1 MDTALAKKAAATA
14 ARWGPDR
21 PRDDAPKKYFVTIQ
35 RNYGGVTV
43 FTQTCRNL
51 AEAVR
56 LSEEEH
62 RVTWG
67 YRGEPLYAARAD
79 Q

>member
-1 MDTALAKKAAATA
+1 MTTATEKAAKAV

-21 PRDDAPKKYFVTIQ
+21 PREDAPKKYFVTVQ
-35 RNYGGVTV
+35 RDFGGVTV

-67 YRGEPLYAARAD
+67 YRGEALYAARAD